1 MTDEITQPSETPEVV
16 ESAPTLDDVISE
28 FNVQAPV
35 AATPQNNVQEFK
47 PAQATQH
54 IDPYDEN
61 QLNQW
66 ANQTAN
72 NQSQLQQQVQ
82 DLNSKISSY
91 EQSQAQAKVDADIK
105 TAVSKVTGKV
115 EGLDPLMA
123 EIYLEK
129 RATENAGFKAIWD
142 NRDANPKA
150 LDAALNA
157 LSNELDGKFTFKAD
171 PQIAE
176 NHRAAQ
182 QSQQSNATPKASE
195 HGSPLE
201 EQLANAKSEG
211 ERQVIWTN
219 AKNLGY

>member
-1 MTDEITQPSETPEVV
+1 MSEENTEASIEQPVV

-35 AATPQNNVQEFK
+35 EAAPQNNVQEFQ
-47 PAQATQH
+47 PAQAPQH
-54 IDPYDEN
+54 IDPYDES
-61 QLNQW
+61 QLNSW
-66 ANQTAN
+66 ASQTAQ

-82 DLNSKISSY
+82 ELSAKLTQQ
-91 EQSQAQAKVDADIK
+91 EQARAQAIVDADIK
-105 TAVSKVTGKV
+105 TAVSKVTEKV

-129 RATENAGFKAIWD
+129 RATENPGFKAIWD
-142 NRDANPKA
+142 NRSANPKA

-182 QSQQSNATPKASE
+182 QSQQSNATQTATSY
-195 HGSPLE
+195 SNPLE
-201 EQLANAKSEG
+201 KALAEATSPADRDRIWAQAKD
-211 ERQVIWTN
+211 
-219 AKNLGY
+219 AY